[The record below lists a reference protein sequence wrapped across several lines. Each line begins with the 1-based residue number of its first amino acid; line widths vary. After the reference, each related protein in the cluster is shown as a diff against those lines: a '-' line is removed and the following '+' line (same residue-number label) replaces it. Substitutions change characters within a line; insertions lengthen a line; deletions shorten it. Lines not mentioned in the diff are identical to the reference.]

1 MKTENYKELCTQLD
15 VNIILLNVLKRT
27 QRHLQS
33 VFIGIGAPKG
43 YSSATS
49 YVDADCIGGDKE
61 DTFVTICRSYEEFEK
76 LGGAI
81 AELEGIVAELRKA
94 KEEIDKLL
102 EGDISIVIKVSLLR
116 AKGFTQQEVSE
127 LIERD
132 VSTIRRW
139 EHKEKEGV

>member
-1 MKTENYKELCTQLD
+1 MKENYKDLCTQLD
-15 VNIILLNVLKRT
+15 MYTILLVALKST

-33 VFIGIGAPKG
+33 VFSKIGAPKG

-49 YVDADCIGGDKE
+49 YIDADCIGGDKE
-61 DTFVTICRSYEEFEK
+61 DTFVTICRSYQEFEK

-94 KEEIDKLL
+94 KQGIDKLL

-116 AKGFTQQEVSE
+116 AKGFTQQEVAE
-127 LIERD
+127 LMERD

-139 EHKEKEGV
+139 EHKEKEGA